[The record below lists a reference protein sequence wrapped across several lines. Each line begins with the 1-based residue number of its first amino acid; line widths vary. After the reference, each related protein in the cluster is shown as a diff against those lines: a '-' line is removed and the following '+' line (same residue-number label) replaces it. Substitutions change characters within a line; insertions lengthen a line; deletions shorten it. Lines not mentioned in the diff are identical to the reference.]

1 MKRLLSIVALVS
13 LSGLG
18 AGLSAQQT
26 PTPSTPGQ
34 PDSMPQQQQTD
45 ATNQQQSARTFEGKI
60 AKMGDQLVLREDS
73 TQTAY
78 KLDDQEK
85 AEQFVG
91 RDVRVMATVDASS
104 NTLHVVDILPV
115 STE

>member
-1 MKRLLSIVALVS
+1 
-13 LSGLG
+13 
-18 AGLSAQQT
+18 
-26 PTPSTPGQ
+26 
-34 PDSMPQQQQTD
+34 
-45 ATNQQQSARTFEGKI
+45 
-60 AKMGDQLVLREDS
+60 VLRENS